1 MIAGGWGFGVA
12 WCAYFAHI
20 YNDLMTFTIVFLIAF
35 IASFG
40 LRHWL
45 AQRQIRHVAKNR
57 ESVPTEFAEKITLV
71 DHQKAAD
78 YTIAK
83 LRLGILE
90 NGVSAIVL
98 IAFTLMG
105 GLQILN
111 FALLQWLGEGMIQ
124 QIALLGS
131 IALISGAIDLPFSWY
146 KQFHLEEQFGFNR
159 MGKKLFFTDM
169 IKGIALAIVIGAPLL
184 WAILS
189 LMAKAGSLWWLWA
202 WAVITG
208 FSLLMQWIFPS
219 FIAPI
224 FNKFKALE
232 DGPLKTQIEALL
244 QRCDFASQGLFVM
257 DGSKRSAHGNAF
269 FAGMGKAKR
278 IVFFDTLI
286 EKLNPGEVEAVLAHE
301 LGHYKCNHIRKRL
314 LVSFAL
320 SFGMFALLGWLSTQA
335 WFYLDLGVMPD
346 PYGFNGGLALAL
358 FMLVSPVFSFF
369 FTPLSSLAS
378 RKHEYEADNF
388 AAEKSSAQDL
398 ISALVK
404 LYQDNASTL
413 TPDPIYTAFYSSHP
427 PAPLRIA
434 NLARPH

>member
-1 MIAGGWGFGVA
+1 
-12 WCAYFAHI
+12 
-20 YNDLMTFTIVFLIAF
+20 MTFTIIFLITF
-35 IASFG
+35 LASFS

-45 AQRQIRHVAKNR
+45 AQRQIRYVAKHR
-57 ESVPTEFAEKITLV
+57 DSVPTEFAAKVTLAE
-71 DHQKAAD
+71 HQKAAD

-90 NGVSAIVL
+90 NGLSAIIL
-98 IAFTLMG
+98 IAFTLLG

-111 FALLQWLGEGMIQ
+111 LALLQLLGDGISQ
-124 QIALLGS
+124 QIALLAS
-131 IALISGAIDLPFSWY
+131 IAIISGVLDLPFSWY
-146 KQFHLEEQFGFNR
+146 KQFHLEERFGFNR
-159 MGKKLFFTDM
+159 MGKKLFFIDM
-169 IKGIALAIVIGAPLL
+169 LKGITIGAAIGMPLL
-184 WAILS
+184 WVILS
-189 LMAKAGSLWWLWA
+189 LMAKAGDLWWLWA
-202 WAVITG
+202 WAVLTA

-219 FIAPI
+219 FIAPL
-224 FNKFKALE
+224 FNKFEPLP
-232 DGPLKTQIEALL
+232 DGALKTQIEALL
-244 QRCDFASQGLFVM
+244 ARCDFASQGLFVM

-269 FAGMGKAKR
+269 FAGMGKSKR

-301 LGHYKCNHIRKRL
+301 LGHFKCKHIRKRL

-320 SFGMFALLGWLSTQA
+320 SFGMFALLGWISTQV
-335 WFYLDLGVMPD
+335 WFYTDLGVMPNLNG
-346 PYGFNGGLALAL
+346 YNGGLALAL

-369 FTPLSSLAS
+369 FTPLASIAS
-378 RKHEYEADNF
+378 RKHEYEADGF
-388 AAEKSSAQDL
+388 AAKKSSAKDL

-434 NLARPH
+434 NLQRQS

>member
-1 MIAGGWGFGVA
+1 
-12 WCAYFAHI
+12 
-20 YNDLMTFTIVFLIAF
+20 MTFTIAFLISF
-35 IASFG
+35 LASFG

-45 AQRQIRHVAKNR
+45 AQRQMRFVAKHR
-57 ESVPTEFAEKITLV
+57 DSVPAEFAEKVTLAE
-71 DHQKAAD
+71 HQKAAD

-83 LRLGILE
+83 LRLGVLE
-90 NGVSAIVL
+90 NGVSAILL
-98 IAFTLMG
+98 IGFTLLG

-111 FALLQWLGEGMIQ
+111 ISLSQILGDGITQ

-131 IALISGAIDLPFSWY
+131 IAIISGIVDLPFSWY
-146 KQFHLEEQFGFNR
+146 KQFHLEERFGFNR
-159 MGKKLFFTDM
+159 MGKKLFFIDLL
-169 IKGIALAIVIGAPLL
+169 KGLGVGAAIGIPLL
-184 WAILS
+184 WVILS
-189 LMAKAGSLWWLWA
+189 LMAKAGNLWWLWA
-202 WAVITG
+202 WVVLTV

-219 FIAPI
+219 FIAPL
-224 FNKFKALE
+224 FNKFQPLP
-232 DGPLKTQIEALL
+232 DGDLKTQIEALL
-244 QRCDFASQGLFVM
+244 TRCDFASQGLFVM

-301 LGHYKCNHIRKRL
+301 LGHFKCKHIRKRL

-320 SFGMFALLGWLSTQA
+320 SFGMFALLGWLSTQV
-335 WFYLDLGVMPD
+335 WFYTDLGVMPNLNG
-346 PYGFNGGLALAL
+346 YNGGLALAL

-369 FTPLSSLAS
+369 FTPLASIAS
-378 RKHEYEADNF
+378 RKHEYEADGF
-388 AAEKSSAQDL
+388 AATKSSAKDL

-434 NLARPH
+434 NLQRQS

>member
-1 MIAGGWGFGVA
+1 
-12 WCAYFAHI
+12 
-20 YNDLMTFTIVFLIAF
+20 MTFTIIFLIAF

-45 AQRQIRHVAKNR
+45 SQRQIRHVAVHR
-57 ESVPTEFAEKITLV
+57 HSVLTEFAAQITLAE
-71 DHQKAAD
+71 HQKAAD

-90 NGVSAIVL
+90 NGVSAVIL

-111 FALLQWLGEGMIQ
+111 MGLLELLGEGIAQ
-124 QIALLGS
+124 QIALLIS
-131 IALISGAIDLPFSWY
+131 IVIISGIIDLPFSWY
-146 KQFHLEEQFGFNR
+146 KQFYLEERFGFNR
-159 MGKKLFFTDM
+159 MNTRLFFSDM
-169 IKGIALAIVIGAPLL
+169 FKGLGVGGAIGVPLL
-184 WAILS
+184 WVILS
-189 LMAKAGSLWWLWA
+189 LMAQAGDFWWLWA
-202 WAVITG
+202 WGVLTV
-208 FSLLMQWIFPS
+208 FSLLMQWIFPTL
-219 FIAPI
+219 IAPI
-224 FNKFKALE
+224 FNKFQPLE
-232 DGPLKTQIEALL
+232 EGALKTQIEALL
-244 QRCDFASQGLFVM
+244 KRCDFASQGLFVM

-314 LVSFAL
+314 MVSFIL
-320 SFGMFALLGWLSTQA
+320 SFAIFALLGWISTQA
-335 WFYLDLGVMPD
+335 WFYSGLGVTPN
-346 PYGFNGGLALAL
+346 PNGYNGGLALAL

-378 RKHEYEADNF
+378 RKHEYEADGF
-388 AAEKSSAQDL
+388 AADKSSASDL

-434 NLARPH
+434 NLKRLS

>member
-1 MIAGGWGFGVA
+1 
-12 WCAYFAHI
+12 
-20 YNDLMTFTIVFLIAF
+20 MTFTIAFLIAF
-35 IASFG
+35 LASFG

-45 AQRQIRHVAKNR
+45 AQRQMRFVAKHR
-57 ESVPTEFAEKITLV
+57 DSVPAEFAEKVTLAE
-71 DHQKAAD
+71 HQKAAD

-83 LRLGILE
+83 LRLGVLE
-90 NGVSAIVL
+90 NGVSAIIL
-98 IAFTLMG
+98 IGFTLLG

-111 FALLQWLGEGMIQ
+111 ISLLQLLGDGITQ

-131 IALISGAIDLPFSWY
+131 IAIISGIVDLPFSWY
-146 KQFHLEEQFGFNR
+146 KQFHLEERFGFNR
-159 MGKKLFFTDM
+159 MGKQLFFIDM
-169 IKGIALAIVIGAPLL
+169 IKGLGVGAAIGIPLL
-184 WAILS
+184 WVILS
-189 LMAKAGSLWWLWA
+189 LMAKAGDLWWLWA
-202 WAVITG
+202 WVVLTV

-219 FIAPI
+219 FIAPL
-224 FNKFKALE
+224 FNKFQPLP
-232 DGPLKTQIEALL
+232 DGALKTQIEALL
-244 QRCDFASQGLFVM
+244 ARCEFASQGLFVM

-301 LGHYKCNHIRKRL
+301 LGHFKCKHIRKRL

-320 SFGMFALLGWLSTQA
+320 SFGMFALLGWISTQV
-335 WFYLDLGVMPD
+335 WFYTDLGVMPNLNG
-346 PYGFNGGLALAL
+346 YNGGLALAL

-369 FTPLSSLAS
+369 FTPLASIAS
-378 RKHEYEADNF
+378 RKHEYEADGF
-388 AAEKSSAQDL
+388 AATKSSAKDL

-434 NLARPH
+434 NLQRQS

>member
-1 MIAGGWGFGVA
+1 
-12 WCAYFAHI
+12 
-20 YNDLMTFTIVFLIAF
+20 MTFTIAFLIAF
-35 IASFG
+35 LASFG

-45 AQRQIRHVAKNR
+45 AQRQMRFVAKHRN
-57 ESVPTEFAEKITLV
+57 SVPAEFAEKVALAE
-71 DHQKAAD
+71 HQKAAD

-83 LRLGILE
+83 LRLGVLE
-90 NGVSAIVL
+90 NGVSAIIL
-98 IAFTLMG
+98 IGFTLLG

-111 FALLQWLGEGMIQ
+111 ISLSQLLGDGITQ

-131 IALISGAIDLPFSWY
+131 IAIISGIVDLPFSWH
-146 KQFHLEEQFGFNR
+146 KQFHLEERFGFNR
-159 MGKKLFFTDM
+159 MGKQLFFIDM
-169 IKGIALAIVIGAPLL
+169 IKGLGVGAAIGIPLL
-184 WAILS
+184 WVILS
-189 LMAKAGSLWWLWA
+189 LMAKAGDLWWLWA
-202 WAVITG
+202 WVVLTV

-219 FIAPI
+219 FIAPL
-224 FNKFKALE
+224 FNKFQPLP
-232 DGPLKTQIEALL
+232 DGALKTQIEALL
-244 QRCDFASQGLFVM
+244 ARCEFASQGLFVM

-301 LGHYKCNHIRKRL
+301 LGHFKCKHIRKRL

-320 SFGMFALLGWLSTQA
+320 SFGMFALLGWISTQA
-335 WFYLDLGVMPD
+335 WFYTDLGVMPNLNG
-346 PYGFNGGLALAL
+346 YNGGLALAL

-369 FTPLSSLAS
+369 FTPLASIAS
-378 RKHEYEADNF
+378 RKHEYEADGF
-388 AAEKSSAQDL
+388 AATKSSAKDL

-434 NLARPH
+434 NLQRQS

>member
-1 MIAGGWGFGVA
+1 
-12 WCAYFAHI
+12 
-20 YNDLMTFTIVFLIAF
+20 MTFTIAFLIAF
-35 IASFG
+35 LASFG

-45 AQRQIRHVAKNR
+45 AQRQMRFVAKHRN
-57 ESVPTEFAEKITLV
+57 SVPAEFAEKVALAE
-71 DHQKAAD
+71 HQKAAD

-83 LRLGILE
+83 LRLGVLE
-90 NGVSAIVL
+90 NGVSAIIL
-98 IAFTLMG
+98 IGFTLLG

-111 FALLQWLGEGMIQ
+111 ISLSQLLGDGITQ

-131 IALISGAIDLPFSWY
+131 IAIISGIVDLPFSWY
-146 KQFHLEEQFGFNR
+146 KQFHLEERFGFNR
-159 MGKKLFFTDM
+159 MGKQLFFIDM
-169 IKGIALAIVIGAPLL
+169 IKGLGVGAAIGIPLL
-184 WAILS
+184 WVILS
-189 LMAKAGSLWWLWA
+189 LMAKAGDLWWLWA
-202 WAVITG
+202 WVVLTV

-219 FIAPI
+219 FIAPL
-224 FNKFKALE
+224 FNKFQPLP
-232 DGPLKTQIEALL
+232 DGALKTQIEALL
-244 QRCDFASQGLFVM
+244 ARCEFASQGLFVM

-301 LGHYKCNHIRKRL
+301 LGHFKCKHIRKRL

-320 SFGMFALLGWLSTQA
+320 SFGMFALLGWISTQA
-335 WFYLDLGVMPD
+335 WFYTDLGVMPNLNG
-346 PYGFNGGLALAL
+346 YNGGLALAL

-369 FTPLSSLAS
+369 FTPLASIAS
-378 RKHEYEADNF
+378 RKHEYEADGF
-388 AAEKSSAQDL
+388 AATKSSAKDL

-434 NLARPH
+434 NLQRQS

>member
-1 MIAGGWGFGVA
+1 
-12 WCAYFAHI
+12 
-20 YNDLMTFTIVFLIAF
+20 MTFTIVFLIAF

-40 LRHWL
+40 MRHWL
-45 AQRQIRHVAKNR
+45 SLRQIRHVAQHR
-57 ESVPTEFAEKITLV
+57 ASVPTEFASKVSLAE
-71 DHQKAAD
+71 HQKAAD

-90 NGVSAIVL
+90 NGVSAIIL
-98 IAFTLMG
+98 IAFTLLG
-105 GLQILN
+105 GLEILN
-111 FALLQWLGEGMIQ
+111 LSLLQLLGEGVPQ
-124 QIALLGS
+124 QIALLVS
-131 IALISGAIDLPFSWY
+131 IVLISGVIDLPFSWY

-159 MGKKLFFTDM
+159 MTKKLFFSDM
-169 IKGIALAIVIGAPLL
+169 FKGIAVGGAIGIPLL
-184 WAILS
+184 WVILT
-189 LMAKAGSLWWLWA
+189 LMLKAGDLWWLWA
-202 WAVITG
+202 WAVLSI
-208 FSLLMQWIFPS
+208 FSLLMQWIFPT
-219 FIAPI
+219 FIAPL
-224 FNKFKALE
+224 FNKFEALE

-244 QRCDFASQGLFVM
+244 ARCDFASQGLFVM

-286 EKLNPGEVEAVLAHE
+286 EKLSPGEVEAVLAHE
-301 LGHYKCNHIRKRL
+301 LGHFKCKHIRKRL
-314 LVSFAL
+314 MVSFAL
-320 SFGMFALLGWLSTQA
+320 SFLMFALLGWISTQV
-335 WFYLDLGVMPD
+335 WFYTDLGVMPNLNG
-346 PYGFNGGLALAL
+346 YNGGLALAL

-369 FTPLSSLAS
+369 FTPLGSLAS

-434 NLARPH
+434 NLQRPHSSH

>member
-1 MIAGGWGFGVA
+1 
-12 WCAYFAHI
+12 
-20 YNDLMTFTIVFLIAF
+20 MTFTIAFLIAF
-35 IASFG
+35 LASFG

-45 AQRQIRHVAKNR
+45 AQRQMRFVAKHR
-57 ESVPTEFAEKITLV
+57 DSVPAEFAEKVTLAE
-71 DHQKAAD
+71 HQKAAD

-83 LRLGILE
+83 LRLGVLE
-90 NGVSAIVL
+90 NGVSAIIL
-98 IAFTLMG
+98 IGFTLLG

-111 FALLQWLGEGMIQ
+111 ISLSQLLGDGITQ

-131 IALISGAIDLPFSWY
+131 IAIISGIVDLPFSWY
-146 KQFHLEEQFGFNR
+146 KQFHLEERFGFNR
-159 MGKKLFFTDM
+159 MGKQLFFIDM
-169 IKGIALAIVIGAPLL
+169 IKGLGVGAAIGIPLL
-184 WAILS
+184 WVILS
-189 LMAKAGSLWWLWA
+189 LMAKAGDLWWLWA
-202 WAVITG
+202 WVVLTV

-219 FIAPI
+219 FIAPL
-224 FNKFKALE
+224 FNKFQPLP
-232 DGPLKTQIEALL
+232 DGALKTQIEALL
-244 QRCDFASQGLFVM
+244 ARCEFASQGLFVM

-301 LGHYKCNHIRKRL
+301 LGHFKCKHIRKRL

-320 SFGMFALLGWLSTQA
+320 SFGMFALLGWISTQV
-335 WFYLDLGVMPD
+335 WFYTDLGVMPNLD
-346 PYGFNGGLALAL
+346 GYNGGLALAL

-369 FTPLSSLAS
+369 FTPLASIAS
-378 RKHEYEADNF
+378 RKHEYEADGF
-388 AAEKSSAQDL
+388 AATKSSAKDL

-434 NLARPH
+434 NLQRQS

>member
-1 MIAGGWGFGVA
+1 
-12 WCAYFAHI
+12 
-20 YNDLMTFTIVFLIAF
+20 MTFTIAFLIAF
-35 IASFG
+35 LASFG

-45 AQRQIRHVAKNR
+45 AQRQMRFVAKHR
-57 ESVPTEFAEKITLV
+57 GSVPAEFAEKVTLAE
-71 DHQKAAD
+71 HQKAAD

-83 LRLGILE
+83 LRLGVLE
-90 NGVSAIVL
+90 SGVSAIVL
-98 IAFTLMG
+98 IAFTLLG

-111 FALLQWLGEGMIQ
+111 IFLSQLLGDGITQ

-131 IALISGAIDLPFSWY
+131 IAIISGIVDLPFSWY
-146 KQFHLEEQFGFNR
+146 KQFHLEERFGFNR
-159 MGKKLFFTDM
+159 MGKKLFFIDL
-169 IKGIALAIVIGAPLL
+169 IKALGIGAAIGIPLL
-184 WAILS
+184 WVILS
-189 LMAKAGSLWWLWA
+189 LMAKAGDLWWLWA
-202 WAVITG
+202 WFVLTA

-219 FIAPI
+219 FIAPL
-224 FNKFKALE
+224 FNKFQPLP
-232 DGPLKTQIEALL
+232 DGTLKTQIEALL
-244 QRCDFASQGLFVM
+244 ARCDFASQGLFVM

-301 LGHYKCNHIRKRL
+301 LGHFKCKHIRKRL

-320 SFGMFALLGWLSTQA
+320 SFGMFALLGWISTQV
-335 WFYLDLGVMPD
+335 WFYTDLGVMPNLNG
-346 PYGFNGGLALAL
+346 YNGGLALAL

-369 FTPLSSLAS
+369 FTPLASIAS
-378 RKHEYEADNF
+378 RKHEYEADGF
-388 AAEKSSAQDL
+388 AAKKSSAKDL

-434 NLARPH
+434 NLQRQS

>member
-1 MIAGGWGFGVA
+1 
-12 WCAYFAHI
+12 
-20 YNDLMTFTIVFLIAF
+20 MTFTIVFLIAF

-40 LRHWL
+40 LRYWL
-45 AQRQIRHVAKNR
+45 SQRQIRHVANHR
-57 ESVPTEFAEKITLV
+57 DSVPAEFATQITLAE
-71 DHQKAAD
+71 HQKAAD

-90 NGVSAIVL
+90 NGVSAIIL
-98 IAFTLMG
+98 ISFTLLG
-105 GLQILN
+105 GLQFLN
-111 FALLQWLGEGMIQ
+111 SALLELLGEGIAQ
-124 QIALLGS
+124 QIALLVS
-131 IALISGAIDLPFSWY
+131 IVLISGIIDIPFSWY
-146 KQFHLEEQFGFNR
+146 KQFHLEERFGFNR
-159 MGKKLFFTDM
+159 MNARLFFSDM
-169 IKGIALAIVIGAPLL
+169 FKGIGVGGAIGIPLL
-184 WAILS
+184 WVVLS
-189 LMAKAGSLWWLWA
+189 LMEQAGDLWWLWT
-202 WAVITG
+202 WAVLTA
-208 FSLLMQWIFPS
+208 FSLVMQWVFPT

-224 FNKFKALE
+224 FNKFEALE
-232 DGPLKTQIEALL
+232 EGALKTQIEALL
-244 QRCDFASQGLFVM
+244 KRCDFASQGLFVM

-320 SFGMFALLGWLSTQA
+320 SFAMLALLGWLSTQA
-335 WFYLDLGVMPD
+335 WFYTDLGVMPN
-346 PYGFNGGLALAL
+346 PNGYNGGLALAL

-378 RKHEYEADNF
+378 RKHEYEADGF
-388 AAEKSSAQDL
+388 AAEKSSASDL

-434 NLARPH
+434 NLKRFS

>member
-1 MIAGGWGFGVA
+1 
-12 WCAYFAHI
+12 
-20 YNDLMTFTIVFLIAF
+20 MTFTIIFLIAF
-35 IASFG
+35 ISSFG

-45 AQRQIRHVAKNR
+45 SLRQIRHVAQHR
-57 ESVPTEFAEKITLV
+57 DTVPAEFANKVTLTE
-71 DHQKAAD
+71 HQKAAD

-83 LRLGILE
+83 LRLGIPE
-90 NGVSAIVL
+90 NGVSAIIL
-98 IAFTLMG
+98 IAFTLLG

-111 FALLQWLGEGMIQ
+111 LFLLQLFGEGVAQ
-124 QIALLGS
+124 QIALLVS
-131 IALISGAIDLPFSWY
+131 AVLISGAIDLPFSWY
-146 KQFHLEEQFGFNR
+146 KQFHLEERFGFNR
-159 MGKKLFFTDM
+159 MSKKLFFSDM
-169 IKGIALAIVIGAPLL
+169 MKGIAVGGAIGIPLL
-184 WAILS
+184 WVILA
-189 LMAKAGSLWWLWA
+189 LMLKAGDLWWIWA
-202 WAVITG
+202 WAVLSS
-208 FSLLMQWIFPS
+208 FSLLMQWIFPT
-219 FIAPI
+219 FIASL
-224 FNKFKALE
+224 FNKFEALE
-232 DGPLKTQIEALL
+232 EGPLKTQIEALL
-244 QRCDFASQGLFVM
+244 ARCDFASQGLFVM

-301 LGHYKCNHIRKRL
+301 LGHFKCNHIRKRL

-320 SFGMFALLGWLSTQA
+320 SFGMFALLGWVSTQF
-335 WFYLDLGVMPD
+335 WFYTDLGVMPNLD
-346 PYGFNGGLALAL
+346 GYNGGLALAL

-378 RKHEYEADNF
+378 RKHEYEADGF
-388 AAEKSSAQDL
+388 AAQKSSAQDL

-434 NLARPH
+434 NLQRQS

>member
-1 MIAGGWGFGVA
+1 
-12 WCAYFAHI
+12 
-20 YNDLMTFTIVFLIAF
+20 MTFTIAFLIAF
-35 IASFG
+35 LASFG

-45 AQRQIRHVAKNR
+45 AQRQMRFVAKHR
-57 ESVPTEFAEKITLV
+57 DSVPAEFAEKVTLAE
-71 DHQKAAD
+71 HQKAAD

-83 LRLGILE
+83 LRLGVLE
-90 NGVSAIVL
+90 NGVSAIIL
-98 IAFTLMG
+98 IGFTLLG

-111 FALLQWLGEGMIQ
+111 ISLSQLLGDGITQ

-131 IALISGAIDLPFSWY
+131 IAIISGIVDLPFSWY
-146 KQFHLEEQFGFNR
+146 KQFHLEERFGFNR
-159 MGKKLFFTDM
+159 MGKQLFFIDM
-169 IKGIALAIVIGAPLL
+169 IKGLGVGAAIGIPLL
-184 WAILS
+184 WVILS
-189 LMAKAGSLWWLWA
+189 LMAKAGDLWWLWA
-202 WAVITG
+202 WVVLTV

-219 FIAPI
+219 FIAPL
-224 FNKFKALE
+224 FNKFKPLP
-232 DGPLKTQIEALL
+232 DGALKTQIEALL
-244 QRCDFASQGLFVM
+244 ARCEFASQGLFVM

-286 EKLNPGEVEAVLAHE
+286 EKLNPDEVEAVLAHE
-301 LGHYKCNHIRKRL
+301 LGHFKCKHIRKRL

-320 SFGMFALLGWLSTQA
+320 SFGMFALLGWISTQV
-335 WFYLDLGVMPD
+335 WFYTDLGVMPNLNG
-346 PYGFNGGLALAL
+346 YNGGLALAL

-369 FTPLSSLAS
+369 FTPLASIAS
-378 RKHEYEADNF
+378 RKHEYEADGF
-388 AAEKSSAQDL
+388 AATKSSAKDL

-434 NLARPH
+434 NLQRQS

>member
-1 MIAGGWGFGVA
+1 
-12 WCAYFAHI
+12 
-20 YNDLMTFTIVFLIAF
+20 MTFTIAFLIAF
-35 IASFG
+35 LASFG

-45 AQRQIRHVAKNR
+45 AQRQMRFVAKHR
-57 ESVPTEFAEKITLV
+57 DSVPAEFAEKVTLAE
-71 DHQKAAD
+71 HQKAAD

-83 LRLGILE
+83 LRLGVLE
-90 NGVSAIVL
+90 NGVSAIIL
-98 IAFTLMG
+98 IGFTLLG

-111 FALLQWLGEGMIQ
+111 ISLSQLLGDGITQ

-131 IALISGAIDLPFSWY
+131 IAIISGMVDLPFSWY
-146 KQFHLEEQFGFNR
+146 KQFHLEERFGFNR
-159 MGKKLFFTDM
+159 MGKQLFFIDM
-169 IKGIALAIVIGAPLL
+169 IKGLGVGAAIGIPLL
-184 WAILS
+184 WVILS
-189 LMAKAGSLWWLWA
+189 LMAKAGDLWWLWA
-202 WAVITG
+202 WVVLTV

-219 FIAPI
+219 FIAPL
-224 FNKFKALE
+224 FNKFQPLP
-232 DGPLKTQIEALL
+232 DGALKTQIEALL
-244 QRCDFASQGLFVM
+244 ARCEFASQGLFVM

-301 LGHYKCNHIRKRL
+301 LGHFKCKHIRKRL

-320 SFGMFALLGWLSTQA
+320 SFGMFALLGWISTQA
-335 WFYLDLGVMPD
+335 WFYTDLGVMPNLNG
-346 PYGFNGGLALAL
+346 YNGGLALAL

-369 FTPLSSLAS
+369 FTPLASIAS
-378 RKHEYEADNF
+378 RKHEYEADGF
-388 AAEKSSAQDL
+388 AATKSSAKDL

-434 NLARPH
+434 NLQRQS

>member
-1 MIAGGWGFGVA
+1 
-12 WCAYFAHI
+12 
-20 YNDLMTFTIVFLIAF
+20 MTFTIAFLIAF
-35 IASFG
+35 LASFG

-45 AQRQIRHVAKNR
+45 AQRQMRFVAKHR
-57 ESVPTEFAEKITLV
+57 DSVPAEFAEKVTLTE
-71 DHQKAAD
+71 HQKAAD

-83 LRLGILE
+83 LRLGVLE
-90 NGVSAIVL
+90 NGVSAIIL
-98 IAFTLMG
+98 IGFTLLG

-111 FALLQWLGEGMIQ
+111 ISLSQLLGDGITQ

-131 IALISGAIDLPFSWY
+131 IAIISGMVDLPFSWY
-146 KQFHLEEQFGFNR
+146 KQFHLEERFGFNR
-159 MGKKLFFTDM
+159 MGKKLFFIDM
-169 IKGIALAIVIGAPLL
+169 MKGLGVGAAIGIPLL
-184 WAILS
+184 WVILS
-189 LMAKAGSLWWLWA
+189 LMAKAGNLWWLWA
-202 WAVITG
+202 WVVLTV

-219 FIAPI
+219 FIAPL
-224 FNKFKALE
+224 FNKFQPLP
-232 DGPLKTQIEALL
+232 DGDLKTQIEALL
-244 QRCDFASQGLFVM
+244 TRCDFASQGLFVM

-301 LGHYKCNHIRKRL
+301 LGHFKCKHIRKRL

-320 SFGMFALLGWLSTQA
+320 SFGMFALLGWISTQV
-335 WFYLDLGVMPD
+335 WFYTDLGVMPNLNG
-346 PYGFNGGLALAL
+346 YNGGLALAL

-369 FTPLSSLAS
+369 FTPLASIAS
-378 RKHEYEADNF
+378 RKHEYEADGF
-388 AAEKSSAQDL
+388 AATKSSAKDL

-434 NLARPH
+434 NLQRQS

>member
-1 MIAGGWGFGVA
+1 
-12 WCAYFAHI
+12 
-20 YNDLMTFTIVFLIAF
+20 MTFTIAFLIAF
-35 IASFG
+35 LASFG

-45 AQRQIRHVAKNR
+45 AQRQMRFVAKHR
-57 ESVPTEFAEKITLV
+57 DSVPAEFAEKVTLAE
-71 DHQKAAD
+71 HQKAAD

-83 LRLGILE
+83 LRLGVLE
-90 NGVSAIVL
+90 NGVSAIIL
-98 IAFTLMG
+98 IGFTLLG

-111 FALLQWLGEGMIQ
+111 ISLLQLLGDGITQ

-131 IALISGAIDLPFSWY
+131 IAIISGIVDLPFSWY
-146 KQFHLEEQFGFNR
+146 KQFHLEERFGFNR
-159 MGKKLFFTDM
+159 MGKQLFFIDM
-169 IKGIALAIVIGAPLL
+169 IKGLGVGAAIGIPLL
-184 WAILS
+184 WVILS
-189 LMAKAGSLWWLWA
+189 LMAKAGDLWWLWA
-202 WAVITG
+202 WVVLTV
-208 FSLLMQWIFPS
+208 FSLVMQWIFPS
-219 FIAPI
+219 FIAPL
-224 FNKFKALE
+224 FNKFQPLP
-232 DGPLKTQIEALL
+232 DGALKTQIEALL
-244 QRCDFASQGLFVM
+244 ARCEFASQGLFVM

-301 LGHYKCNHIRKRL
+301 LGHFKCKHIRKRL

-320 SFGMFALLGWLSTQA
+320 SFGMFALLGWISTQV
-335 WFYLDLGVMPD
+335 WFYTDLGVMPNLNG
-346 PYGFNGGLALAL
+346 YNGGLALAL

-369 FTPLSSLAS
+369 FTPLASIAS
-378 RKHEYEADNF
+378 RKHEYEADGF
-388 AAEKSSAQDL
+388 AATKSSAKDL

-434 NLARPH
+434 NLQRQS

>member
-1 MIAGGWGFGVA
+1 
-12 WCAYFAHI
+12 
-20 YNDLMTFTIVFLIAF
+20 MTFTIAFLIAF
-35 IASFG
+35 LASFG

-45 AQRQIRHVAKNR
+45 AQRQMRFVAKHR
-57 ESVPTEFAEKITLV
+57 DSVPAEFAEKVTLTE
-71 DHQKAAD
+71 HQKAAD

-83 LRLGILE
+83 LRLGVLE
-90 NGVSAIVL
+90 NGVSAIIL
-98 IAFTLMG
+98 IGFTLLG

-111 FALLQWLGEGMIQ
+111 ISLSQLLGDGITQ

-131 IALISGAIDLPFSWY
+131 IAIISGMVDLPFSWY
-146 KQFHLEEQFGFNR
+146 KQFHLEERFGFNR
-159 MGKKLFFTDM
+159 MGKKLFFIYM
-169 IKGIALAIVIGAPLL
+169 MKGLGVGAAIGIPLL
-184 WAILS
+184 WVILS
-189 LMAKAGSLWWLWA
+189 LMAKAGNLWWLWA
-202 WAVITG
+202 WVVLTV

-219 FIAPI
+219 FIAPL
-224 FNKFKALE
+224 FNKFQPLP
-232 DGPLKTQIEALL
+232 DGDLKTQIEALL
-244 QRCDFASQGLFVM
+244 TRCDFASQGLFVM

-301 LGHYKCNHIRKRL
+301 LGHFKCKHIRKRL

-320 SFGMFALLGWLSTQA
+320 SFGMFALLGWISTQV
-335 WFYLDLGVMPD
+335 WFYTDLGVMPNLNG
-346 PYGFNGGLALAL
+346 YNGGLALAL

-369 FTPLSSLAS
+369 FTPLASIAS
-378 RKHEYEADNF
+378 RKHEYEADGF
-388 AAEKSSAQDL
+388 AATKSSAKDL

-434 NLARPH
+434 NLQRQS

>member
-1 MIAGGWGFGVA
+1 
-12 WCAYFAHI
+12 
-20 YNDLMTFTIVFLIAF
+20 MTFTIALLIAF
-35 IASFG
+35 LARFG

-45 AQRQIRHVAKNR
+45 AQRQMRFVPKHR
-57 ESVPTEFAEKITLV
+57 DSVPAEFAEKVALAE
-71 DHQKAAD
+71 HQKAAD

-83 LRLGILE
+83 LRLGVLE
-90 NGVSAIVL
+90 NGVSAIIL
-98 IAFTLMG
+98 IGFTLLG

-111 FALLQWLGEGMIQ
+111 ISLSQLLGDGITQ

-131 IALISGAIDLPFSWY
+131 IAIISGIVDLPFSWY
-146 KQFHLEEQFGFNR
+146 KQFHLEERFGFNR
-159 MGKKLFFTDM
+159 MGKQLFFIDM
-169 IKGIALAIVIGAPLL
+169 IKGLGVGAAIGIPLL
-184 WAILS
+184 WVILS
-189 LMAKAGSLWWLWA
+189 LMAKAGDLWWLWA
-202 WAVITG
+202 WVVLTV

-219 FIAPI
+219 FIAPL
-224 FNKFKALE
+224 FNKFQPLP
-232 DGPLKTQIEALL
+232 DGALKTQIEALL
-244 QRCDFASQGLFVM
+244 ARCEFASQGLFVM

-301 LGHYKCNHIRKRL
+301 LGHFKCKHIRKRL

-320 SFGMFALLGWLSTQA
+320 SFGMFVLLGWISTQV
-335 WFYLDLGVMPD
+335 WFYTDLGVMPNLNG
-346 PYGFNGGLALAL
+346 YNGGLALAL

-369 FTPLSSLAS
+369 FTPLASIAS
-378 RKHEYEADNF
+378 RKHEYEADGF
-388 AAEKSSAQDL
+388 AATKSSAKDL

-434 NLARPH
+434 NLQRQS

>member
-1 MIAGGWGFGVA
+1 
-12 WCAYFAHI
+12 
-20 YNDLMTFTIVFLIAF
+20 MTFTIVFLIAF

-45 AQRQIRHVAKNR
+45 AQRQIRHVAEHR
-57 ESVPTEFAEKITLV
+57 ASVPMEFAEKVSLAE
-71 DHQKAAD
+71 HQKAAD

-90 NGVSAIVL
+90 NGVSAVIL
-98 IAFTLMG
+98 IGFTLLG
-105 GLQILN
+105 GLELLN
-111 FALLQWLGEGMIQ
+111 IALLQWLGEGITQ
-124 QIALLGS
+124 QIALLSS
-131 IALISGAIDLPFSWY
+131 IAIISGLIDLPFSWY
-146 KQFHLEEQFGFNR
+146 KQFYVEERFGFNR
-159 MGKKLFFTDM
+159 MSKKLYFVDL
-169 IKGIALAIVIGAPLL
+169 IKGLAVGAVIGLPLL
-184 WAILS
+184 WVILS
-189 LMAKAGSLWWLWA
+189 LMAQAGNLWWLWTWLVLTA
-202 WAVITG
+202 
-208 FSLLMQWIFPS
+208 FSLLMQWIFPT
-219 FIAPI
+219 FIAPL
-224 FNKFKALE
+224 FNRFQALE

-244 QRCDFASQGLFVM
+244 ARCDFASQGLFVM

-301 LGHYKCNHIRKRL
+301 LGHFKCNHIRKRL
-314 LVSFAL
+314 FVSFAL
-320 SFGMFALLGWLSTQA
+320 SFAMLALLGWISTQV
-335 WFYLDLGVMPD
+335 WFYTDLGVMPNLNG
-346 PYGFNGGLALAL
+346 YNGGLALTL

-369 FTPLSSLAS
+369 FTPLGSLAS

-388 AAEKSSAQDL
+388 AAEKSSAKDL

-434 NLARPH
+434 NLQRAH

>member
-1 MIAGGWGFGVA
+1 MRF
-12 WCAYFAHI
+12 
-20 YNDLMTFTIVFLIAF
+20 
-35 IASFG
+35 
-40 LRHWL
+40 
-45 AQRQIRHVAKNR
+45 VAKHR
-57 ESVPTEFAEKITLV
+57 DSVPAEFAEKVTLAE
-71 DHQKAAD
+71 HQKAAD

-83 LRLGILE
+83 LRLGVLE
-90 NGVSAIVL
+90 NGVSAILL
-98 IAFTLMG
+98 IGFTLLG

-111 FALLQWLGEGMIQ
+111 ISLSQILGDGITQ

-131 IALISGAIDLPFSWY
+131 IAIISGIVDLPFSWY
-146 KQFHLEEQFGFNR
+146 KQFHLEERFGFNR
-159 MGKKLFFTDM
+159 MGKKLFFMDLL
-169 IKGIALAIVIGAPLL
+169 KGLGVGAAIGIPLL
-184 WAILS
+184 WVILS
-189 LMAKAGSLWWLWA
+189 LMAKAGNLWWLWA
-202 WAVITG
+202 WVVLTV

-219 FIAPI
+219 FIAPL
-224 FNKFKALE
+224 FNKFQPLP
-232 DGPLKTQIEALL
+232 DGDLKTQIEALL
-244 QRCDFASQGLFVM
+244 TRCDFASQGLFVM

-301 LGHYKCNHIRKRL
+301 LGHFKCKHIRKRL

-320 SFGMFALLGWLSTQA
+320 SFGMFALLGWLSTQV
-335 WFYLDLGVMPD
+335 WFYTDLGVMPNLNG
-346 PYGFNGGLALAL
+346 YNGGLALAL

-369 FTPLSSLAS
+369 FTPLASIAS
-378 RKHEYEADNF
+378 RKHEYEADGF
-388 AAEKSSAQDL
+388 AATKSSAKDL

-434 NLARPH
+434 NLQRQS

>member
-1 MIAGGWGFGVA
+1 
-12 WCAYFAHI
+12 
-20 YNDLMTFTIVFLIAF
+20 MTFTIAFLIAF
-35 IASFG
+35 LASFG

-45 AQRQIRHVAKNR
+45 AQRQMRFVAKHR
-57 ESVPTEFAEKITLV
+57 DSVPAEFAEKVTLAE
-71 DHQKAAD
+71 HQKAAD

-83 LRLGILE
+83 LRLGVLE
-90 NGVSAIVL
+90 NGVSAIIL
-98 IAFTLMG
+98 IGFTLLG

-111 FALLQWLGEGMIQ
+111 ISLLQLLGDGITQ

-131 IALISGAIDLPFSWY
+131 IAIISGIVDLPFSWY
-146 KQFHLEEQFGFNR
+146 KQFHLEERFGFNR
-159 MGKKLFFTDM
+159 MGKQLFFIDM
-169 IKGIALAIVIGAPLL
+169 IKGLGVGAAIGIPLL
-184 WAILS
+184 WVILS
-189 LMAKAGSLWWLWA
+189 LMAKAGDLWWLWA
-202 WAVITG
+202 WVVLTV

-219 FIAPI
+219 FIAPL
-224 FNKFKALE
+224 FNKFQPLP
-232 DGPLKTQIEALL
+232 DGALKTQIEALL
-244 QRCDFASQGLFVM
+244 ARCEFASQGLFVM

-301 LGHYKCNHIRKRL
+301 LGHFKCKHIRKRL

-320 SFGMFALLGWLSTQA
+320 SFGMFALLGWISTQA
-335 WFYLDLGVMPD
+335 WFYTDLGVMPNLNG
-346 PYGFNGGLALAL
+346 YNGGLALAL

-369 FTPLSSLAS
+369 FTPLASIAS
-378 RKHEYEADNF
+378 RKHEYEADGF
-388 AAEKSSAQDL
+388 AATKSSAKDL

-434 NLARPH
+434 NLQRQS

>member
-1 MIAGGWGFGVA
+1 
-12 WCAYFAHI
+12 
-20 YNDLMTFTIVFLIAF
+20 MTFTIIFLITF
-35 IASFG
+35 LASFS

-45 AQRQIRHVAKNR
+45 AQRQIRYVAKHR
-57 ESVPTEFAEKITLV
+57 DSVPTEFAAKVTLAE
-71 DHQKAAD
+71 HQKAAD

-90 NGVSAIVL
+90 NGLSAIIL
-98 IAFTLMG
+98 IAFTLLG

-111 FALLQWLGEGMIQ
+111 LALLQLLGDGISQ
-124 QIALLGS
+124 QIALLAS
-131 IALISGAIDLPFSWY
+131 IAIISGVLDLPFSWY
-146 KQFHLEEQFGFNR
+146 KQFHLEERFGFNR
-159 MGKKLFFTDM
+159 MGKKLFFIDM
-169 IKGIALAIVIGAPLL
+169 LKGITIGAAIGMPLL
-184 WAILS
+184 WVILS
-189 LMAKAGSLWWLWA
+189 LMAKAGDLWWLWA
-202 WAVITG
+202 WAVLTA

-219 FIAPI
+219 FIAPL
-224 FNKFKALE
+224 FNKFQPLP
-232 DGPLKTQIEALL
+232 DGALKTQIEALL
-244 QRCDFASQGLFVM
+244 ARCDFASQGLFVM

-269 FAGMGKAKR
+269 FAGMGKSKR

-301 LGHYKCNHIRKRL
+301 LGHFKCKHIRKRL

-320 SFGMFALLGWLSTQA
+320 SFGMFALLGWISTQV
-335 WFYLDLGVMPD
+335 WFYTDLGVMPNLNG
-346 PYGFNGGLALAL
+346 YNGGLALAL

-369 FTPLSSLAS
+369 FTPLASIAS
-378 RKHEYEADNF
+378 RKHEYEADGF
-388 AAEKSSAQDL
+388 AAKKSSAKDL

-434 NLARPH
+434 NLQRQS

>member
-1 MIAGGWGFGVA
+1 
-12 WCAYFAHI
+12 
-20 YNDLMTFTIVFLIAF
+20 MTFTIVFLIAF

-45 AQRQIRHVAKNR
+45 AQRQIRYVAQHR
-57 ESVPTEFAEKITLV
+57 DVVPSDFATKVTLAE
-71 DHQKAAD
+71 HQKAAD

-90 NGVSAIVL
+90 NGISAIIL
-98 IAFTLMG
+98 IAFTLLG
-105 GLQILN
+105 GLEILN
-111 FALLQWLGEGMIQ
+111 ISLLQLLGEGIGQ
-124 QIALLGS
+124 QIALLAS
-131 IALISGAIDLPFSWY
+131 IAIISGAIDLPFSWY
-146 KQFHLEEQFGFNR
+146 KQFHLEERFGFNR
-159 MGKKLFFTDM
+159 MGKKLFFVDLF
-169 IKGIALAIVIGAPLL
+169 KGIALGAAIGVPLL
-184 WAILS
+184 WVILT
-189 LMAKAGSLWWLWA
+189 LMLKAGDLWWLWA
-202 WAVITG
+202 WVVLSV

-219 FIAPI
+219 FIAPL
-224 FNKFKALE
+224 FNKFQALE

-244 QRCDFASQGLFVM
+244 TRCDFASQGLFVM

-301 LGHYKCNHIRKRL
+301 LGHFKCKHIRKRL
-314 LVSFAL
+314 IVSFAL
-320 SFGMFALLGWLSTQA
+320 SFAMFALLGWISTQA
-335 WFYLDLGVMPD
+335 WFYTDLGVMPNLNG
-346 PYGFNGGLALAL
+346 YNGGLALAL

-369 FTPLSSLAS
+369 LTPLGSLAS
-378 RKHEYEADNF
+378 RKHEYEADDF

-434 NLARPH
+434 NLQRHN

>member
-1 MIAGGWGFGVA
+1 
-12 WCAYFAHI
+12 
-20 YNDLMTFTIVFLIAF
+20 MTFTIVFLFAF

-45 AQRQIRHVAKNR
+45 TQRQIRHVAMHR
-57 ESVPTEFAEKITLV
+57 DSVPTEFASQITLAE
-71 DHQKAAD
+71 HQKAAD

-90 NGVSAIVL
+90 NGASAIIL
-98 IAFTLMG
+98 IAFTLLG

-111 FALLQWLGEGMIQ
+111 LALLQLLGQGIAQ
-124 QIALLGS
+124 QIALLVA
-131 IALISGAIDLPFSWY
+131 IVIISGIIDLPFSWY
-146 KQFHLEEQFGFNR
+146 KQFYLEERFGFNR
-159 MGKKLFFTDM
+159 MSKKLFFNDM
-169 IKGIALAIVIGAPLL
+169 VKGISVGAAIGVPLL
-184 WAILS
+184 WIILS
-189 LMAKAGSLWWLWA
+189 LMAGAGDLWWLWA
-202 WAVITG
+202 WGVLTA

-219 FIAPI
+219 FIAPL
-224 FNKFKALE
+224 FNKFQALE
-232 DGPLKTQIEALL
+232 EGALKTQIEALL
-244 QRCDFASQGLFVM
+244 KRCDFASQGLFVM

-314 LVSFAL
+314 LVSFVL
-320 SFGMFALLGWLSTQA
+320 SFAMFALLGWISTQA
-335 WFYLDLGVMPD
+335 WFYRDLGVMPN
-346 PYGFNGGLALAL
+346 PNGYNGGLALAL
-358 FMLVSPVFSFF
+358 FMLISPVFSFF

-378 RKHEYEADNF
+378 RKHEYEADGF
-388 AAEKSSAQDL
+388 AAEKSSASDL

-434 NLARPH
+434 NLKRFS

>member
-1 MIAGGWGFGVA
+1 M
-12 WCAYFAHI
+12 
-20 YNDLMTFTIVFLIAF
+20 NFTIVFLIAF

-40 LRHWL
+40 LRYWL
-45 AQRQIRHVAKNR
+45 ARRQIRHVAQHRLN
-57 ESVPTEFAEKITLV
+57 VPPEFASQITLA

-83 LRLGILE
+83 LQLGVLE
-90 NGVSAIVL
+90 SVVSAVVL
-98 IAFTLMG
+98 IAFTLLA
-105 GLQILN
+105 GLEILN
-111 FALLQWLGEGMIQ
+111 FTLLEWMGPGILQ
-124 QIALLGS
+124 QIALLVS
-131 IALISGAIDLPFSWY
+131 IVAITGFIDLPFSWY
-146 KQFHLEEQFGFNR
+146 KQFYLEERFGFNR
-159 MGKKLFFTDM
+159 MSKTLFFTDM
-169 IKGIALAIVIGAPLL
+169 LKGIGLGAAIGIPLL
-184 WAILS
+184 WVILS
-189 LMAKAGSLWWLWA
+189 LMAEAGSFWWLWA
-202 WAVITG
+202 WGVLSA

-219 FIAPI
+219 VIAPM

-232 DGPLKTQIEALL
+232 EGSLKSQIEALL
-244 QRCDFASQGLFVM
+244 KRCDFASQGLFVM

-314 LVSFAL
+314 LVSFAM
-320 SFGMFALLGWLSTQA
+320 SFCMFALLGWITLQS
-335 WFYLDLGVMPD
+335 WFYIDLGVMPD
-346 PYGFNGGLALAL
+346 PSGYNGGLALAL
-358 FMLVSPVFSFF
+358 FILVSPVFSFF
-369 FTPLSSLAS
+369 LTPLSSLAS
-378 RKHEYEADNF
+378 RKHEYEADGF
-388 AAEKSSAQDL
+388 AAEKSSASDL

-434 NLARPH
+434 NLKRLN